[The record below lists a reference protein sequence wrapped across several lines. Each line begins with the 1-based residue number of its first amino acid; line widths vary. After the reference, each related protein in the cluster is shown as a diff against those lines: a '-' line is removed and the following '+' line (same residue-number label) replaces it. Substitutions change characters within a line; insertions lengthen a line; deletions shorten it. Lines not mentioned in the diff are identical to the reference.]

1 MTTPPLKLLLVGDSG
16 TGKSSLLLQFTE
28 DRFLGEDVH
37 MATIGVDFKVK
48 HMEVDDKRIKLT
60 IWDTA
65 GQERFRTLTASYYR
79 GAHGIIIVYDV
90 NSRESFENIRNVW
103 LRELTNYA
111 DLKRSIIM
119 VVGNKTDKKERKVSL
134 AEGQQLARDL
144 QALYMEASAKTR
156 VGVQAAFE
164 ELVRKVLDTP
174 AVMEGGE
181 GLHKRRQERINFDDH
196 MQNNA
201 ENANAACGC

>member
-16 TGKSSLLLQFTE
+16 TGKSSLLLRFTE

-48 HMEVDDKRIKLT
+48 RVDVDGRRIKLT

-79 GAHGIIIVYDV
+79 GAHGIIIVYVV
-90 NSRESFENIRNVW
+90 NSRESFDDVRNIW

-111 DLKRSIIM
+111 DLKRSIVM
-119 VVGNKTDKKERKVSL
+119 VVGNKTDKKERQVSV

-144 QALYMEASAKTR
+144 QALFMEASAKTK

-174 AVMEGGE
+174 VVLEANE
-181 GLHKRRQERINFDDH
+181 GLHKRRSDRISFEEREEPH
-196 MQNNA
+196 ANNA
-201 ENANAACGC
+201 KCAC